1 MLPIAFYQ
9 AHLPSI
15 FDLRILNNPAGNYL
29 QNFIKMKKSI
39 PLLGILFGSFV
50 VQNCAHEEL
59 EFETYK
65 IASGNVKE
73 SQPTSY
79 SSRQD
84 STKSKVSDLELEPD
98 PPVKDTHD
106 WRKKP

>member
-9 AHLPSI
+9 ALPHTI

-29 QNFIKMKKSI
+29 QNLIKMKKLI
-39 PLLGILFGSFV
+39 PLLSIAIGSFV
-50 VQNCAHEEL
+50 IQNCAHDEVEI
-59 EFETYK
+59 ETYENDSANFK
-65 IASGNVKE
+65 DGHPRRYSGRE
-73 SQPTSY
+73 
-79 SSRQD
+79 D
-84 STKSKVSDLELEPD
+84 STQSNNYDLELEPD

>member
-1 MLPIAFYQ
+1 
-9 AHLPSI
+9 
-15 FDLRILNNPAGNYL
+15 
-29 QNFIKMKKSI
+29 MKKLI
-39 PLLGILFGSFV
+39 PLLGILFGSFAI
-50 VQNCAHEEL
+50 QNCSREEV

-65 IASGNVKE
+65 IASGNARE
-73 SQPTSY
+73 SYPTSY
-79 SSRQD
+79 LNRQD

>member
-1 MLPIAFYQ
+1 
-9 AHLPSI
+9 
-15 FDLRILNNPAGNYL
+15 
-29 QNFIKMKKSI
+29 MKKSI
-39 PLLGILFGSFV
+39 PLLGILFGSFA
-50 VQNCAHEEL
+50 VQNCAHEEV

-65 IASGNVKE
+65 IASGYAKE
-73 SQPTSY
+73 GYSTSH